1 MFGELPKLFERN
13 FAIGFLLPIITFLVI
28 SFNLLE
34 KFGLLNANLL
44 KFLEQKNLVEIT
56 LVALFTWLSG
66 TILLVFNRDLYKIL
80 EGYGRL
86 NPFQIFKFIEKN
98 RYSALERNI
107 VELETKYK
115 KLRELKN
122 QQEVE
127 NSFLKLLIELA
138 ELKQKKVICFPD
150 DETWLLPTAFG
161 NTMRAFEVYS
171 RIMYGLDAIPGWERL
186 LTVIPK
192 DYRASIDDAKA
203 QTDFWINMWFLSLLL
218 ALEHI
223 LILLLTQRYILGGVF
238 PVAILSAL
246 FAAYRARIAA
256 TEWGHYIK
264 ASFDV
269 FLPELYTKLGFPH
282 PLNRTEERSNLIRF
296 SQAIIYRD
304 ELSLHDRALLES
316 EENKPKENGEDKSKD

>member
-13 FAIGFLLPIITFLVI
+13 FAIGFLLPITTFILI

-34 KFGLLNANLL
+34 NFGLLNVNLL
-44 KFLEQKNLVEIT
+44 NSLEQKTLVEIT
-56 LVALFTWLSG
+56 TVVLFTWLSG
-66 TILLVFNRDLYKIL
+66 IILLVINRDLYQIL

-86 NPFQIFKFIEKN
+86 NPFQIFKVLEKN
-98 RYSALERNI
+98 RYLALERNI

-127 NSFLKLLIELA
+127 SSLLKLLVELA
-138 ELKQKKVICFPD
+138 ELKQKKAICFPD

-161 NTMRAFEVYS
+161 NTMRAFEIYS

-192 DYRASIDDAKA
+192 DYRALIDDAKA

-218 ALEHI
+218 ALEYI
-223 LILLLTQRYILGGVF
+223 LILLLTQRYILIWVF

-256 TEWGHYIK
+256 IEWGHYIK

-316 EENKPKENGEDKSKD
+316 KENEEDKSKD

>member
-1 MFGELPKLFERN
+1 
-13 FAIGFLLPIITFLVI
+13 
-28 SFNLLE
+28 
-34 KFGLLNANLL
+34 
-44 KFLEQKNLVEIT
+44 
-56 LVALFTWLSG
+56 
-66 TILLVFNRDLYKIL
+66 
-80 EGYGRL
+80 
-86 NPFQIFKFIEKN
+86 
-98 RYSALERNI
+98 
-107 VELETKYK
+107 
-115 KLRELKN
+115 
-122 QQEVE
+122 
-127 NSFLKLLIELA
+127 
-138 ELKQKKVICFPD
+138 
-150 DETWLLPTAFG
+150 
-161 NTMRAFEVYS
+161 MRAFEIYS

-192 DYRASIDDAKA
+192 DYRALIDDAKA

-218 ALEHI
+218 ALEYI
-223 LILLLTQRYILGGVF
+223 LILLLTQRYILIWVF

-256 TEWGHYIK
+256 IEWGHYIK

-316 EENKPKENGEDKSKD
+316 KENEEDKSKD